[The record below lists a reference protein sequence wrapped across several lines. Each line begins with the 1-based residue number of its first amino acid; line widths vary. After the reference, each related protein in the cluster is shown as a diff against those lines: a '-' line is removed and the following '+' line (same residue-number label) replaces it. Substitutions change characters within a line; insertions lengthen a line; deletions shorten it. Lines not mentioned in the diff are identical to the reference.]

1 MPISHVEINQDG
13 VAEVE
18 KPIEESNKEESPSK
32 GEDEKKETT
41 EEEEKEEEKSATQT
55 NGDITEEKE
64 EGEEKDQETTTK
76 ASTTTTSD
84 DAPLTKILEGL
95 DQLTEEQQTVVK
107 KNLERIS
114 EYPRELPLSQS
125 WSQSFS
131 LLPLHV
137 GNEFD

>member
-18 KPIEESNKEESPSK
+18 KPTEDTPAK
-32 GEDEKKETT
+32 GEEEKEGREKKQDD
-41 EEEEKEEEKSATQT
+41 EEEKEEEKPAAQT

-64 EGEEKDQETTTK
+64 EGQEDKT
-76 ASTTTTSD
+76 ASTTTSD

-95 DQLTEEQQTVVK
+95 DQLSEEQQQVVK
-107 KNLERIS
+107 NNLERIS

-125 WSQSFS
+125 WSQYIFYS
-131 LLPLHV
+131 
-137 GNEFD
+137 